1 MSTPDTFGLQL
12 VKYVNVAALAILIY
26 DYFVTLHSEVQWA
39 WGRKW
44 GVVRI
49 TFIVSRYVPFAGAF
63 MTLYSALKTWGTQDC
78 MPFNDGTNG
87 IHFLGIVASEGLL
100 IARIYGFSG
109 NNNTYLIVLLSLGSA
124 VLVTAVVLS
133 AAPINLDI
141 SSASPPCVLEGHR
154 SSALAYGLLAFFEI
168 VLMSTTAFLRYR
180 HYLGSHS
187 TLIRI
192 IYRDGLFYIFC
203 IMMISTANVL
213 VIAVLP
219 LTYSDLLDVPQ
230 VVAHSVLASRILF
243 NLPVKNVPV
252 FPTYQ
257 STPSTEMLSCPHE
270 LNMMSGGGKIAG
282 GADNNQV

>member
-1 MSTPDTFGLQL
+1 MQ
-12 VKYVNVAALAILIY
+12 
-26 DYFVTLHSEVQWA
+26 
-39 WGRKW
+39 
-44 GVVRI
+44 
-49 TFIVSRYVPFAGAF
+49 
-63 MTLYSALKTWGTQDC
+63 C

-109 NNNTYLIVLLSLGSA
+109 NNNTCLIALLSLGSA
-124 VLVTAVVLS
+124 ILVTAVVLS

-168 VLMSTTAFLRYR
+168 VLMSTTALLRYR
-180 HYLGSHS
+180 YYLGSHS

-192 IYRDGLFYIFC
+192 IYRDGLFYIIC

-213 VIAVLP
+213 VIAVMP
-219 LTYSDLLDVPQ
+219 LTYSDMLEVPQ

-243 NLPVKNVPV
+243 NLPTKNVPV

-257 STPSTEMLSCPHE
+257 STTSTEMLSRPHE
-270 LNMMSGGGKIAG
+270 LDAMSGCGETAG
-282 GADNNQV
+282 GADHNQV

>member
-1 MSTPDTFGLQL
+1 MVQMVYISWESLPRKVGFFIRHYGVGL
-12 VKYVNVAALAILIY
+12 YANA
-26 DYFVTLHSEVQWA
+26 
-39 WGRKW
+39 
-44 GVVRI
+44 
-49 TFIVSRYVPFAGAF
+49 
-63 MTLYSALKTWGTQDC
+63 
-78 MPFNDGTNG
+78 
-87 IHFLGIVASEGLL
+87 GLL

-270 LNMMSGGGKIAG
+270 LNVMSGGGKIAG